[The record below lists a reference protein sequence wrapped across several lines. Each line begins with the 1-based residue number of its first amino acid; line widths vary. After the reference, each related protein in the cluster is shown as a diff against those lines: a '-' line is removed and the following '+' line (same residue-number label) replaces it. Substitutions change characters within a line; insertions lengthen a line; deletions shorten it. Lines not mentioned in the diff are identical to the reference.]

1 MTKTSVLVLCSAAI
15 CGAAA
20 ASPDF
25 SPEDRACQLPCE
37 IRPATPTPVAGAS
50 KVRETTLS
58 NAMASEAERR
68 VELRRLLALAGNAR
82 QGQGY

>member
-1 MTKTSVLVLCSAAI
+1 MTQTFVLVLCSAVM

-37 IRPATPTPVAGAS
+37 IRPATPTPVA
-50 KVRETTLS
+50 EPS
-58 NAMASEAERR
+58 NAKETALANATPSEAERR
-68 VELRRLLALAGNAR
+68 VELRRLLAMASHPR
-82 QGQGY
+82 QGW